1 MPQQTKWPFLA
12 GLEDCSECKL
22 YPFIYAYYFVT
33 IVIMWLIL
41 RQKMSCFSHQ
51 SFLGGGVRGG
61 GSWGSST
68 VVDYAMR
75 GGGAGKKTHQIIGR
89 TSKKCKG
96 KHLK

>member
-1 MPQQTKWPFLA
+1 MMPQQTKWPFLA

-22 YPFIYAYYFVT
+22 YHFIYAYYFVT

-75 GGGAGKKTHQIIGR
+75 GAREKNTPNNGGGPKNAGEQI
-89 TSKKCKG
+89 
-96 KHLK
+96 